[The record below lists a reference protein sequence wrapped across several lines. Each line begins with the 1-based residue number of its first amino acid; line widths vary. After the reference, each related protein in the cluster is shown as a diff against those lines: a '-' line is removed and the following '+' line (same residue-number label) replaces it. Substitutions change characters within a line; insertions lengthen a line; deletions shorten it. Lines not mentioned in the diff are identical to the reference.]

1 MTVTQYPL
9 DKALLVAA
17 WLEALFYGV
26 FVCVFFLGV
35 YINLTSKKVHN
46 THNRIMFGI
55 SIVMFLIASMHLGM
69 NCFRLIKGYVDFRL
83 VPGGPVGY
91 LGILSTWDH
100 IFKDTLYATQSILG
114 DAVGVYRCWILW
126 SGDYRVVI
134 VPFML
139 LIVSTV
145 SGYMVCGLYTTVDPA
160 ATVFDP
166 RLTNQITIFYATA
179 VAQNIITTGLMATRL
194 WKVETESARYRQ
206 GGGSLL
212 PVLKIMVESASL
224 YLFVEAILLSLYAA
238 NLNSQ
243 YILLEIVTPIVG
255 ITFNAIAI
263 GISLRSRQQSVNLSS
278 MERTADRDRHTVGS
292 IPMRH
297 IVMSRSK
304 TGSEEDI
311 DTYSKDAVFTEP

>member
-1 MTVTQYPL
+1 MAVTQYPL
-9 DKALLVAA
+9 DKALLVAT
-17 WLEALFYGV
+17 WLEALFYGI
-26 FVCVFFLGV
+26 FFCVFCLGV
-35 YINLTSKKVHN
+35 FINLTSKNVHN

-55 SIVMFLIASMHLGM
+55 SIVMFWIATAHLGM
-69 NCFRLIKGYVDFRL
+69 NCYRLIRGYVIFRLD
-83 VPGGPVGY
+83 PGGPVGY

-126 SGDYRVVI
+126 SGDYRVAI
-134 VPFML
+134 LPFML

-166 RLTNQITIFYATA
+166 RLTRQITIFYATA
-179 VAQNIITTGLMATRL
+179 VAQNIITTGLMAFRL
-194 WKVETESARYRQ
+194 WQVEKQSARYRK
-206 GGGSLL
+206 GGGSLM
-212 PVLKIMVESASL
+212 PVLEIMVESAAL
-224 YLFVEAILLSLYAA
+224 YLFVEIILLSLYAA

-263 GISLRSRQQSVNLSS
+263 GVNLRSRQQYVNPGSVQRTFDRERQTISS
-278 MERTADRDRHTVGS
+278 V
-292 IPMRH
+292 PMRH
-297 IVMSRSK
+297 IVIQIE
-304 TGSEEDI
+304 SEQVN
-311 DTYSKDAVFTEP
+311 DTYSGSKEVGLAA